1 MPKRLESQQSN
12 AMKIMARVLLCSALG
27 LVGGSGCLFPQSDQ
41 VLPTLPPVKNQPL
54 QIVLSDPAAQPYD
67 FTSGT
72 KPNTSAT
79 PCDDT
84 TFFINVD
91 DPDLGDTIR
100 SLWFIDKTDVSL
112 PFRPNPV
119 TPGAQV
125 TRKVTQPNSTAFKT
139 AMSSLTTGTHLL
151 TVFVVVQFVLSQ
163 EVTGKDTALS
173 RLNAQIAQLTE
184 LLSGQQMPGTAAQTR
199 VRAALGGIRDALFYA
214 APTDD
219 PAVVRAATLAA
230 ACGALGIPAPRQA

>member
-1 MPKRLESQQSN
+1 MPKRLESQQSTT
-12 AMKIMARVLLCSALG
+12 MEIMARVLLCSALG

-84 TFFINVD
+84 TFFINVN
-91 DPDLGDTIR
+91 DPDVGDTIR

-119 TPGAQV
+119 TPDAKE

-151 TVFVVVQFVLSQ
+151 TVFVVDTDFDESD
-163 EVTGKDTALS
+163 TGT
-173 RLNAQIAQLTE
+173 I
-184 LLSGQQMPGTAAQTR
+184 
-199 VRAALGGIRDALFYA
+199 
-214 APTDD
+214 
-219 PAVVRAATLAA
+219 AA
-230 ACGALGIPAPRQA
+230 ASKTVNMPDGSQVQDPGSIDQYTWVLRVGPACQ